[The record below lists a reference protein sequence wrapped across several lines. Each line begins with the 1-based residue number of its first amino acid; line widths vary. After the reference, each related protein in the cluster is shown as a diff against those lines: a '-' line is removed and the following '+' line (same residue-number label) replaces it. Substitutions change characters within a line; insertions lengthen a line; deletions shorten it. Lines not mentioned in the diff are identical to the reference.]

1 MRREYKDL
9 VFRLLMQD
17 KKNLLSLYTALNKTS
32 YKNVDE
38 LRNLFYVAA
47 QLGRVY
53 RNKIIYSRKQINIP
67 TPKSVFFYT
76 GRKKRPE
83 NEVLKLSDAFECY
96 ERGHYFT
103 RGGGVLLGSQEAQT
117 YVESCWESA

>member
-67 TPKSVFFYT
+67 TPKSVFFIP
-76 GRKKRPE
+76 G
-83 NEVLKLSDAFECY
+83 
-96 ERGHYFT
+96 ERSGPKMKF
-103 RGGGVLLGSQEAQT
+103 
-117 YVESCWESA
+117 